1 VPDGMLVVSFT
12 LPARGHRESNFCAFA
27 KKKTALKNRINNRIA
42 WFFFGRIVQK
52 DKRNQRQTELVK

>member
-12 LPARGHRESNFCAFA
+12 LPARGHCESNFCALQ
-27 KKKTALKNRINNRIA
+27 KKLALKNSIKNRIA